1 MKEQNQNQRSGRNKH
16 TNHPARADPGW
27 KPLIRRYEKSLKIF
41 AVFCILGVLIII
53 KESNQDII
61 TENRSL
67 MRNSAGAGEF
77 MEHLDLSIPELEE
90 ETEYVVSVPEQLLTE
105 SERNAAFAEAEQ
117 EIRESFP
124 GENES
129 VDRIISSVVM
139 KKSLSKGLISAEWLF
154 DDYDVMNSDGT
165 VQEGAVPPEGKVVT
179 ASVRLSYGEYEQI
192 YEFPFRVYPR
202 ELTEKEE
209 VYHALTDYFQKEA
222 EKTGEEELMLPNEA
236 AGKEVQWKEKRSR
249 SGFFFILLGAAA
261 AFLLEASSRQKEV
274 EKRKEREKLLMCD
287 YPELVNKLSLL
298 LGAGM
303 TVTLAWEKII
313 GLYEKQKDEGILK
326 ERPTYEEMKV
336 TIREIKDGIGER
348 AAFEHFGERC
358 RLRPY
363 RKLSS
368 LIVQNLRKG
377 SKGLTSLMEA
387 EADEAFEL
395 RKNLAKKLGEEA
407 GTKLLAPMLM
417 MLGVIMVI
425 IMVPAFMSF
434 L

>member
-1 MKEQNQNQRSGRNKH
+1 MKHQLQKNKSG
-16 TNHPARADPGW
+16 TNRHEKYLARADPRVME
-27 KPLIRRYEKSLKIF
+27 LIRRYQNSLKIF
-41 AVFCILGVLIII
+41 AVFCALGILIIV

-61 TENRSL
+61 SENQSL
-67 MRNSAGAGEF
+67 VRNEAGMGEIT
-77 MEHLDLSIPELEE
+77 EHLDLSIPELEE
-90 ETEYVVSVPEQLLTE
+90 ETEYTVTVPEQFLTE

-129 VDRIISSVVM
+129 VDRIVSPVVM
-139 KKSLSKGLISAEWLF
+139 KKSLADGLISAEWMF

-165 VQEGAVPPEGKVVT
+165 IQQEALPPEGTIVT
-179 ASVRLSYGEYEQI
+179 ATVTMDYNGYEEI
-192 YEFPFRVYPR
+192 YEFPFCVYPR
-202 ELTEKEE
+202 ELTEKEK
-209 VYHALTDYFQKEA
+209 VYHALDDYFREEG
-222 EKTGEEELMLPNEA
+222 EKTGQTELSLPDTA
-236 AGKEVQWKEKRSR
+236 AGKKLTWRDQKKRT
-249 SGFFFILLGAAA
+249 GLLFIALGIVAAV
-261 AFLLEASSRQKEV
+261 LIEASTRQKET
-274 EKRKEREKLLMCD
+274 EKRKERQKLLMCD

-303 TVTLAWEKII
+303 TVSLAWERII
-313 GLYEKQKDEGILK
+313 GLYEKQRKDGVLK
-326 ERPTYEEMKV
+326 ERPTYEEMKI
-336 TIREIKDGIGER
+336 TFREIKDGVGER
-348 AAFEHFGERC
+348 AAYEHFGERC
-358 RLRPY
+358 ELRPY

-377 SKGLTSLMEA
+377 SRGLTSLMEA

-417 MLGVIMVI
+417 MFGIIMVI
-425 IMVPAFMSF
+425 IMVPAFLSF